1 MRPSN
6 LAVAVAATVASTA
19 QACASPPTSNSQS
32 GTPLATMH
40 QGFNYGNS
48 NSTGGCRTHDDYTR
62 LFNLARSLPAPGQDV
77 AFTSA
82 RLYTSIECGTEGSAA
97 PRPISAFQ
105 AAVDTNTTLLVG
117 LWASSGQDGFTRELN
132 TLVAALADPGY
143 GAQLAALVVGVAV
156 GSEDMFRADAIARG
170 TCGPDVAHC
179 QAGATAGEI
188 AAYVQQARAALQGTA
203 LAGVAIGH
211 VDTPAAWLLDGAAAL
226 VQQLDWVGHNS
237 YPYWEASGQDNGI
250 DTAGGRFDGALG
262 ITIGAAG
269 SRPVWV
275 TETGWPSS
283 KCFLFC
289 LLQMRLATCGRLKMI
304 VVGVLTGDLGGPK
317 SGNAEA
323 SPANAMKYWDEV
335 GRQRLFGQRCTWWY
349 ILEDSNPDQSALSF
363 AIWDTNTGQTRF
375 ALDGSGG

>member
-1 MRPSN
+1 MPAQRPTELVPNPHPPPHTEERMRPSN
-6 LAVAVAATVASTA
+6 LAVAVAATAASTA

-283 KCFLFC
+283 
-289 LLQMRLATCGRLKMI
+289 
-304 VVGVLTGDLGGPK
+304 GPK

-375 ALDGSGG
+375 ALDGSGGG